1 MPNENNDDR
10 YTSSIHR
17 SHSDCVVAVELAL
30 PTGFDSLS
38 SSVERLEASL
48 KELPGVVTAQLHLV
62 RRVLRVE
69 LICGVVSPGA
79 LVSALY
85 QALRLP
91 Q

>member
-1 MPNENNDDR
+1 MHANNDLHR
-10 YTSSIHR
+10 TCSVPRTSP
-17 SHSDCVVAVELAL
+17 DCVVAVELAL

-38 SSVERLEASL
+38 SSVEGLEASL
-48 KELPGVVTAQLHLV
+48 KALPGVVTAQLHV
-62 RRVLRVE
+62 IRRVLRVE
-69 LICGVVSPGA
+69 LVCGAVSPGA